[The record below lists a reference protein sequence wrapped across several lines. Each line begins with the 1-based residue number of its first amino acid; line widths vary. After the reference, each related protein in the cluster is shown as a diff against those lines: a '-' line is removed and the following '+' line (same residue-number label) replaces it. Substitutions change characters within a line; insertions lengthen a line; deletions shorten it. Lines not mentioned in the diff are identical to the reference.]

1 VVWAVAVV
9 ELERADLSCKGE
21 TLDEAL
27 DDACDMCMSQLP
39 CPSGRRRV
47 VCLCCWGRCQVLA
60 AVQQVLN
67 SPRAFNQSRRA
78 PAVWRALSLNKPALN
93 CQIEGGRETER
104 GTSIDE
110 EDSRL
115 CYTCHKLPTSVSSS
129 LLPPAPANGLTCD
142 VPILYLAVSL
152 LSLVCSLSWPIPL
165 LHFSS
170 LYPVLPH

>member
-1 VVWAVAVV
+1 VHVTVAV
-9 ELERADLSCKGE
+9 SFWPP
-21 TLDEAL
+21 
-27 DDACDMCMSQLP
+27 P
-39 CPSGRRRV
+39 CRV
-47 VCLCCWGRCQVLA
+47 PLLLGRCQALA